1 MAQYDFDFRDIHD
14 RAAFQEIVRSLPP
27 IDRRICRLMLKGYTR
42 QEIGE
47 YVDRS
52 KSTVYRH
59 VKKMKIIFGKSG
71 KKSPSQLL

>member
-1 MAQYDFDFRDIHD
+1 MTHDFDFRDIPD
-14 RAAFQEIVRSLPP
+14 KVAFQEIVRGLPAV
-27 IDRRICRLMLKGYTR
+27 DRRIARLMIKGYTR

-47 YVDRS
+47 YIDRS

-71 KKSPSQLL
+71 KKRVG